1 MILSYTLVHAL
12 SYTLLLTTSLRCI
25 LLFVTPFRITLSHT
39 FSLSLSPSHFL
50 AFTFSF
56 SHSHFLPLSFSRS
69 HSPTLIHPL
78 TFFPSLSLSPPLSL
92 PPPLPLSPPSLSPS
106 LSGDCFGEAILEVL
120 HYLSREIFPRVLFSP
135 LHAKM
140 VKRGVLVYE
149 TPGGEYTIPS
159 SALPYPCPYSCQSHT
174 LSHTNT
180 SLYPSSLITIPS
192 PQRNCCLARTR
203 CVCAPLGVVYWR
215 KSLEGFKAPPLVRY
229 MHNIH
234 AYTHTNVHT

>member
-50 AFTFSF
+50 AYTFSF

-78 TFFPSLSLSPPLSL
+78 TFFPSLS
-92 PPPLPLSPPSLSPS
+92 
-106 LSGDCFGEAILEVL
+106 GDCFGEAILEVL
-120 HYLSREIFPRVLFSP
+120 HYLSREIFPRFLVSP